1 MRILV
6 TGGTGFVGS
15 HLVEKFLGE
24 GHDVVVAKR
33 HKSNTR
39 WLPLDKIEF
48 FDAPVD
54 NPENLKQIL
63 PSVDAVVHAAGL
75 TKAKSREDFFRVNA
89 DGTRKML
96 QLCAE
101 NCNNSLKFVLVSSLA
116 AAGCGSADENIT
128 ESSAE
133 NPDHMLAEG
142 RALNAEQEET
152 RRVYSNSFFE
162 KARFKSE
169 ERTAFKALIQ
179 SISPLKKLAYL
190 LAGEEGLRML
200 AIPGRMPRTREK
212 VRSTARAML
221 SAWEEHSAD
230 PVFSSLTHI
239 FDQLQATYD
248 AHLAAWNA
256 QEDARCLYSDK
267 VRSYAELRKR
277 GNKFISDVKRYISVY
292 YDAYEDSWLK
302 YGFEPRKKKGE

>member
-133 NPDHMLAEG
+133 NP
-142 RALNAEQEET
+142 
-152 RRVYSNSFFE
+152 Y
-162 KARFKSE
+162 
-169 ERTAFKALIQ
+169 TAYGESK
-179 SISPLKKLAYL
+179 
-190 LAGEEGLRML
+190 LAGEIAALEFKDSFHLTIIRPPAVYGPRDSDILIYFKLIKMGLN
-200 AIPGRMPRTREK
+200 
-212 VRSTARAML
+212 
-221 SAWEEHSAD
+221 H
-230 PVFSSLTHI
+230 
-239 FDQLQATYD
+239 
-248 AHLAAWNA
+248 
-256 QEDARCLYSDK
+256 
-267 VRSYAELRKR
+267 
-277 GNKFISDVKRYISVY
+277 
-292 YDAYEDSWLK
+292 
-302 YGFEPRKKKGE
+302 